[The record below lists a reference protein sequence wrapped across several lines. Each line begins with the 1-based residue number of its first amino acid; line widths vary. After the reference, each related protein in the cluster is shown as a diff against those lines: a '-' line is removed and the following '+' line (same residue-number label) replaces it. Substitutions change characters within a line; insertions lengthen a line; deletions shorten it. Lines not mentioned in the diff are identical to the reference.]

1 MDLCITPIK
10 VERLASLLYEY
21 PNGLVKTELIDGFTN
36 GFSLHYFGPRL
47 KTDCSNLISV
57 KQNEEKALKLVMKEV
72 EAGRRSGPFNK
83 QPFEN
88 F

>member
-1 MDLCITPIK
+1 MDLGITPNK

-21 PNGLVKTELIDGFTN
+21 PNDLVKTELIDGFTN

-57 KQNEEKALKLVMKEV
+57 KHNEKEALKLVMKKV
-72 EAGRRSGPFNK
+72 EAGRIGGHLINSLLK
-83 QPFEN
+83 T
-88 F
+88 